1 MPTTVTPEIFRYV
14 SFDSERIRRTAD
26 DLLAA
31 LGMTDCELSI
41 VVDET
46 TPLSRTSVD
55 VDGGT
60 ITMHAES
67 GAFEDTRRPREQ
79 SDAATATALG
89 RMLLRVRDRLDGGF
103 GEAPPDG
110 ELALAHIAAWE
121 AYTMGRLER
130 LGIPVNQQRWRYN
143 FRNRHG
149 FTDVSDGVFDRL
161 WSSEGLGW
169 GQLVELSRQA
179 TEAPAGDAAG
189 GAAG

>member
-1 MPTTVTPEIFRYV
+1 MPTTITPETFRYV
-14 SFDSERIRRTAD
+14 AFDAERIQRIAD
-26 DLLAA
+26 ELLTA
-31 LGMTDCELSI
+31 LGMGDRELSI

-46 TPLSRTSVD
+46 TPLGRTSVEL
-55 VDGGT
+55 DGDT

-103 GEAPPDG
+103 GAAPPDG
-110 ELALAHIAAWE
+110 ELALAHVAAWE

-130 LGIPVNQQRWRYN
+130 LGITVNQQRWRYN

-149 FTDVSDGVFDRL
+149 FSDVSDEVFDRL
-161 WSSEGLGW
+161 WASDPLAW
-169 GQLVELSRQA
+169 DQLVDLSR
-179 TEAPAGDAAG
+179 TAASTPLG
-189 GAAG
+189 GAAR